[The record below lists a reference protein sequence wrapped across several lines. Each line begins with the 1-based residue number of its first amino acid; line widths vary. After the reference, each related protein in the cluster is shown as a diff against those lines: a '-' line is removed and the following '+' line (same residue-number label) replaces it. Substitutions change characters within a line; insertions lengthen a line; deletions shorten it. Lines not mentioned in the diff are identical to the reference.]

1 MQAGS
6 ASHQKAVEYRAFCQR
21 HQQLKLVAHRSSLA
35 ARQHDFGNLLVKVVL
50 TMSDLQPK
58 QVTVEG
64 DRCIQIRHRDT
75 DMIKTE

>member
-1 MQAGS
+1 
-6 ASHQKAVEYRAFCQR
+6 
-21 HQQLKLVAHRSSLA
+21 
-35 ARQHDFGNLLVKVVL
+35 
-50 TMSDLQPK
+50 MSDLQPK